1 MKVRLERKQQFPG
14 PWKKAPILTC
24 AVLST
29 STASGPAGSA
39 TKAPS
44 ASLMKMEMERSSLLV
59 CGELG
64 SWIWNQG
71 YGQSRIG
78 IIELVMVLD
87 DMTGG
92 NGF

>member
-1 MKVRLERKQQFPG
+1 MKVRLERKATTTPQ
-14 PWKKAPILTC
+14 TC
-24 AVLST
+24 VHMLICEGLST
-29 STASGPAGSA
+29 LTASGPAESP

-71 YGQSRIG
+71 YGQTRID

-87 DMTGG
+87 DMTGD